1 LPTDGN
7 ARPQLTPRMTNT
19 AKLTNEQRVYVVMRL
34 AGYDLPSA
42 IARGPE
48 REFCDRH
55 QAEVRVRWLDQ
66 MARSEMA
73 VDNSAEA
80 RALLKQVAEE
90 MSEGARHKHDHH
102 GVFLHGGLSDAE
114 LDARIAALAAELGLA
129 VVPLGTQAAA
139 GGEDAADEP
148 QSPAKPLSG

>member
-1 LPTDGN
+1 
-7 ARPQLTPRMTNT
+7 M
-19 AKLTNEQRVYVVMRL
+19 
-34 AGYDLPSA
+34 
-42 IARGPE
+42 
-48 REFCDRH
+48 
-55 QAEVRVRWLDQ
+55 VRVRWLDQ